1 MMLVH
6 DVKWEGFFFDTPNCI
21 MFSMNELFVF
31 HIIGGLGMVRV
42 IKVWG
47 PHFCLMMNSAMIGD
61 AVRSS
66 CREFSIGSF
75 LMVSKSSSK
84 RKSDGLILISIK
96 SFSIWGNLVLHETIK
111 HKYRNEEKKN
121 KIFKI
126 KTYFFSERE
135 REKTRKKRL
144 EQ

>member
-111 HKYRNEEKKN
+111 HKYRNE
-121 KIFKI
+121 KI
-126 KTYFFSERE
+126 KFSKLKHIFFRERE
-135 REKTRKKRL
+135 RKQEKKD
-144 EQ
+144 